1 MRKRYA
7 LPAVLALPMSL
18 GLPLAYAQDAPPAPA
33 PPAQQPADAD
43 PVALLIQALNDDDNG
58 LAIDREARTIDID
71 AKVCLRVAEF
81 LEQLACSPDTRE
93 HESLLVLQTTP
104 SLIHTAMLLLELE
117 PGSPMRW
124 VEEGDTVRTLAPRG
138 PAIAVFIVTTDEDGE
153 ETLTP
158 ANEWVVDQKTGEPM
172 VGNTWLFAGSKFVEV
187 NGQEMYVADAY
198 GTAISLVNF
207 GDDLLARATD
217 MTDRND
223 SHNRTWG
230 ARTDQIPEVGTAVR
244 VRLELPDP
252 PAEEPAPAPPAE
264 DPEE

>member
-7 LPAVLALPMSL
+7 LPVLLALPLSL
-18 GLPLAYAQDAPPAPA
+18 GTPPLNAQETPAAPPHPA
-33 PPAQQPADAD
+33 IQPADPD
-43 PVALLIQALNDDDNG
+43 PVAIVIQALNTDDNG
-58 LAIDREARTIDID
+58 LTIDRAARTIDID
-71 AKVCLRVAEF
+71 AKVCLREAEF

-93 HESLLVLQTTP
+93 HESLLVVETTP
-104 SLIHTAMLLLELE
+104 SLIHSAMLLLELE

-124 VEEGDTVRTLAPRG
+124 VEEGDTVRTIAPEG

-153 ETLTP
+153 ESLTP
-158 ANEWVVDQKTGEPM
+158 ANEWVVDQKTGETM
-172 VGNTWLFAGSKFVEV
+172 RGNTWLFAGSKFVVV

-223 SHNRTWG
+223 SHNQTWG

-244 VRLELPDP
+244 VRLVLP
-252 PAEEPAPAPPAE
+252 EPAAVEGEPAPPA
-264 DPEE
+264 DTPGD